1 MSLHFAKNPLML
13 IVKQILNGVHVFI
26 RSMNRH
32 IQFGW
37 SIFQNIVNMGVDGVN
52 FLTDGIHRTTQFRLG
67 TLILLNGRLQFKCG
81 ALFIAIGGFFRNSSN
96 NLDDM
101 SRVRTGDGKG
111 KVARLRCFWT

>member
-13 IVKQILNGVHVFI
+13 IVKQILNGVLVFI

-81 ALFIAIGGFFRNSSN
+81 IDKGVCSLIPNSGS
-96 NLDDM
+96 
-101 SRVRTGDGKG
+101 
-111 KVARLRCFWT
+111 